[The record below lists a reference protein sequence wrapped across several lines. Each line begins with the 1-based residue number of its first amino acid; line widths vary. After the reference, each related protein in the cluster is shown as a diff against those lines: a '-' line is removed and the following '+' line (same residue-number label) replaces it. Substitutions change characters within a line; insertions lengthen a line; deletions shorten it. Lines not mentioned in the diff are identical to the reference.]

1 MKIGLVLEGGSRQTI
16 FSAGV
21 LDTMLDEN
29 LEFPY
34 IGGVSAGG
42 HAAMNYVTKQKGRLR
57 HIIMPT
63 KLQRGKKKAN
73 RILDGIHKE
82 FHALHYEAAYGH
94 IPFDFDTFFASKVE
108 CEFTLTCCES
118 GRPEYMSERKDQKR
132 LLDIVN
138 ASCSVPMLFPV
149 AEIGGKHYVDG
160 CVTDPIPY
168 RRAFERGC
176 DKVVAISTHY
186 PGESVSDFRKFS
198 VVLNPMFKRKYPDL
212 FRALMVR
219 FRRYQRMFEDLKRL
233 EKEGK
238 VFLLRPEV
246 DLCDLFETDLDK
258 LNASYFHGRDYA
270 CRKMKALKDFLKA
283 E

>member
-1 MKIGLVLEGGSRQTI
+1 LKIGLVLEGGSRQTI

-21 LDTMLDEN
+21 LDTMLDEKI
-29 LEFPY
+29 EFPY

-63 KLQRGKKKAN
+63 KLQQGKKKAH

-82 FHALHYEAAYGH
+82 SRALHYGAAYGH
-94 IPFDFDTFFASKVE
+94 IPFDFESFFASPVE
-108 CEFTLTCCES
+108 CEFTLTCCET
-118 GRPEYMSERKDQKR
+118 GRPVYMSEHQDQKR

-149 AEIGGKHYVDG
+149 AQIGDKHYVDG

-168 RRAFERGC
+168 RRAFEMGC

-186 PGESVSDFRKFS
+186 PGESVSDFRKYS
-198 VVLNPMFKRKYPDL
+198 AVLNPMFKRKYLDL

-219 FRRYQRMFEDLKRL
+219 YRRYQRMFKDLERL

-238 VFLLRPEV
+238 VFLMRPEI

-258 LNASYFHGRDYA
+258 LNASYFHGCDYA
-270 CRKMKALKDFLKA
+270 RRKMNALKAFLQA